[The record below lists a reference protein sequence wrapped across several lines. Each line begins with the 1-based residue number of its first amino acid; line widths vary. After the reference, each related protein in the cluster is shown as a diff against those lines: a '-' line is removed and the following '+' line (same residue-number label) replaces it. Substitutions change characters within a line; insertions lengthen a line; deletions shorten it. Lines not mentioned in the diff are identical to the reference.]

1 MADLLFFAPII
12 GHSAHSLSPR
22 TILTGLGCFAIFKN
36 PRQVTKTMDD
46 GNVAI
51 MNIND
56 PIFPVQGNFHLNA
69 RSIMEDSVMTGFLYN
84 DVRIELYDMLVKDT
98 NCVGR
103 YCDKNRIY
111 RDGNTLRKCACYQN
125 ASASSRTGKVVVVL
139 GMEMKLSNGT
149 KIHIQDYC
157 SHWFAET
164 YLFRTALHQGYRETH
179 FQNGSGDKFFDSAEQ
194 VINYISNNGG
204 WRIIGWAKKGMVEDT
219 NAPQQQNGF
228 NQERPMIRA
237 GNLKYN
243 IARIEPMHPEN
254 LDMELLNDM
263 KFDTIPLLDDDTPT
277 VG

>member
-1 MADLLFFAPII
+1 M
-12 GHSAHSLSPR
+12 
-22 TILTGLGCFAIFKN
+22 
-36 PRQVTKTMDD
+36 KTMDD

-56 PIFPVQGNFHLNA
+56 PIFPVQGNFRMKP

-84 DVRIELYDMLVKDT
+84 DIQIKLADMLVKDT

-111 RDGNTLRKCACYQN
+111 RDGNILRKCACYQ
-125 ASASSRTGKVVVVL
+125 SVCRTGKVVVIL
-139 GMEMKLSNGT
+139 GMEMTLDNGSE
-149 KIHIQDYC
+149 IHIQDYC

-164 YLFRTALHQGYRETH
+164 YLFRTPLHQGYRETH
-179 FQNGSGDKFFDSAEQ
+179 FQNDSGDDFYDCAEE
-194 VINYISNNGG
+194 VIDYISNNGG

-219 NAPQQQNGF
+219 NAQQQQNGF

-243 IARIEPMHPEN
+243 IARIEPMRPEH
-254 LDMELLNDM
+254 LDMAVLNGM
-263 KFDTIPLLDDDTPT
+263 MFDPIPLLEDDAPLSDE
-277 VG
+277 GN